1 MATNTTHA
9 TSQASVSESNRSRI
23 VKHLYHNGIS
33 SRAQI
38 AKALELTP
46 AAITKITARL
56 IEAGMIEETG
66 DLEGSKNR
74 RSIGLKLNTTRFRV
88 IGIKFARSLVQIGVF
103 DLCGNTLSFENLPT
117 VCDNTINDSIVTI
130 HQRVEQLLDNDPS
143 IVAIGMAVPGPY
155 LRNVGRTAVVSSMQ
169 GWRRI
174 NFIDE
179 FVTAFRVPVFI
190 EQDARAG
197 ALAHYLF
204 DPSVH
209 ADGNLAYYL
218 VGEGV
223 GLGVI
228 DNGRLINGFLGAAT
242 EIGHISIDVNGRPCD
257 CGNIGCLER
266 YCSTPAIHDMLI
278 ESGTVVPDAADMTHA
293 AAARALFTK
302 ASVGDEDAAS
312 MVREIGRYVGYGCVT
327 IFNGYNPEH
336 IIIGDIV
343 AEAGPMLLDEVRATV
358 AERAIPE
365 INAATSITLSTLPTD
380 AAVSGAAAV
389 AVTQFLEHPSVF
401 FDVS

>member
-1 MATNTTHA
+1 M
-9 TSQASVSESNRSRI
+9 
-23 VKHLYHNGIS
+23 
-33 SRAQI
+33 
-38 AKALELTP
+38 
-46 AAITKITARL
+46 
-56 IEAGMIEETG
+56 
-66 DLEGSKNR
+66 
-74 RSIGLKLNTTRFRV
+74 
-88 IGIKFARSLVQIGVF
+88 
-103 DLCGNTLSFENLPT
+103 
-117 VCDNTINDSIVTI
+117 
-130 HQRVEQLLDNDPS
+130 
-143 IVAIGMAVPGPY
+143 
-155 LRNVGRTAVVSSMQ
+155 
-169 GWRRI
+169 
-174 NFIDE
+174 
-179 FVTAFRVPVFI
+179 PVFI

-257 CGNIGCLER
+257 CGNVGCLER

-278 ESGTVVPDAADMTHA
+278 ESGTVVPGAADMTHA
-293 AAARALFTK
+293 EAARALFTK

-343 AEAGPMLLDEVRATV
+343 SEAGPMLLDEVRATV